1 MILIVDNSVPGR
13 RTKFLPHVIR
23 CLDEAR
29 QQYTTVKTAEDLRRT
44 LKKYRS
50 RVKGCILTGSPMLLT
65 EEIMFEKIQ
74 TNIAA
79 LLQLECPVLGI
90 CFGLQVITMAYG
102 GSLERLSSFQ
112 NGPRDIRF
120 AGESMLING
129 TESGCM
135 MEAYEDAVQ
144 VVPPTFT
151 PIAFD
156 ARSGDV
162 KGFER
167 TCVPYRAGVLFHP
180 EYVGANNEIDGRFII
195 NNFLD
200 ICDEHHHSISLLR
213 EGL

>member
-1 MILIVDNSVPGR
+1 
-13 RTKFLPHVIR
+13 
-23 CLDEAR
+23 
-29 QQYTTVKTAEDLRRT
+29 
-44 LKKYRS
+44 
-50 RVKGCILTGSPMLLT
+50 MLLT

-102 GSLERLSSFQ
+102 GSLTRLGTFQ

-120 AGESMLING
+120 VGKSMLVNG
-129 TESGCM
+129 TASGCM
-135 MEAYEDAVQ
+135 MEAYEDAVK

-156 ARSGDV
+156 AKSGDV

-167 TCVPYRAGVLFHP
+167 TCGPYRAGVLFHP
-180 EYVGANNEIDGRFII
+180 EYVDAKKELDGRFII
-195 NNFLD
+195 RNFLD
-200 ICDEHHHSISLLR
+200 ICEDFERTLR
-213 EGL
+213 QGP